1 MPDDI
6 AQEEDLPCDFAIR
19 FAAARMSVFM
29 PEQLMCAAVSVRS
42 QCFPFSEIRVPHFP
56 LLSKQRPRKSERERA
71 AGSGSHVNSMSDHHV
86 SRTARYDLC
95 GCLHSYI

>member
-1 MPDDI
+1 MCTLTHTLMPDDI

-19 FAAARMSVFM
+19 FAAAGMSVFM

-56 LLSKQRPRKSERERA
+56 LLSKQRPRKSERESSRFRK
-71 AGSGSHVNSMSDHHV
+71 SCKQHV
-86 SRTARYDLC
+86 
-95 GCLHSYI
+95 